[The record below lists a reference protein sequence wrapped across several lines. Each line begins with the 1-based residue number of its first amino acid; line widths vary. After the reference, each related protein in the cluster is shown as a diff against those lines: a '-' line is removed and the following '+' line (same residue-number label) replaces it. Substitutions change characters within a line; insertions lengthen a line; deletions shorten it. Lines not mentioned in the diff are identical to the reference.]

1 MGEAASSSRR
11 GSVAQYAIALVVLL
25 GAMIWLL
32 WSNGATDG
40 RTASPADAAL
50 PPGRLENQPVV
61 LERAADGLPIMPA
74 GSHTPSAHEPMHPHP
89 ITDAHHR
96 IYRENNLVGA
106 LNLAV
111 DLQDA
116 RRIRAALAQYRAEYP
131 EDDHRLQEG
140 YAIIADCLERL
151 DDASRER
158 AQHFWSTEIRSQ
170 TRRYVR
176 RYCLERE
183 RAS

>member
-1 MGEAASSSRR
+1 VGKARKRARYA
-11 GSVAQYAIALVVLL
+11 VALAVLL
-25 GAMIWLL
+25 GLTIWRLQ
-32 WSNGATDG
+32 SSDVAAEGA
-40 RTASPADAAL
+40 AAPAQRAVTPERSERA
-50 PPGRLENQPVV
+50 PVV

-74 GSHTPSAHEPMHPHP
+74 GSHKPAVDEPLHPHP
-89 ITDAHHR
+89 ITAAHLR

-116 RRIRAALAQYRAEYP
+116 RRIRAALAQYRAEFP
-131 EDDHRLQEG
+131 EDEHRLQQG
-140 YAIIADCLERL
+140 YAIIADCLEQL
-151 DDASRER
+151 DDATRER